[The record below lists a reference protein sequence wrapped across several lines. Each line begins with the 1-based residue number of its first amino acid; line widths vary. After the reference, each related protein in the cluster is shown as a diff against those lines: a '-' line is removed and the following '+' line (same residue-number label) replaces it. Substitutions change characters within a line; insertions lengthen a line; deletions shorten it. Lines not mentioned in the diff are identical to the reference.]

1 VENTVENLMGRLS
14 SPDDTANLQDFVQ
27 AKRGDRRFFGPPL
40 RIAARNRRPAGVP
53 ARRKSAFQRFSGDI
67 AMETSIWDQILARIE
82 TKVNRHSFSTWFRPT
97 AFVADG
103 GRSIT
108 VRVPNPLFKDWL
120 TKHYS
125 VVLAEALAEL
135 RRSETALV
143 FVSEPGPAMPPPEEP
158 VVAVEEVAVAAND
171 GHAPA
176 GLNPRYTFDTFIVGP
191 SNQFAHAACRAVA
204 EAPSRSYNPL
214 FIYGGVGLGKTHLMH
229 AVGQFVL
236 QHDRQLKLTYI
247 SSERFMNEMI
257 NAVRYD
263 RILDFRERYRSVDVL
278 LVDDIQFV
286 SGKEGT
292 QTEFFHTF
300 NALYDA
306 QKQIVLSSD
315 RPPHEIPA
323 LEERLRSRFEW
334 GLIADIQSPDLETK
348 IAILKRK
355 AETEAVP
362 LPDNVAMYI
371 AGRIKSNIRELEGSL
386 IRLIAYASLTGRD
399 ISLELTQEVLKNV
412 IDQDQKAVTIE
423 SIQKFVSDYYQLKT
437 SELKSKNNSK
447 SIALPRQIAM
457 YLCKTLTHASLPE
470 IGRSFGGKHHST
482 VIHSI
487 KKVDE
492 LRKTDGV
499 FNSLIANFLESF
511 K

>member
-1 VENTVENLMGRLS
+1 MKLPAFPCYPCVVLQSRVRRHTLPESTDRLGLIPKFSTTVENAVEKPGSAAGGLEY
-14 SPDDTANLQDFVQ
+14 ANFPRKTH
-27 AKRGDRRFFGPPL
+27 AM
-40 RIAARNRRPAGVP
+40 PA
-53 ARRKSAFQRFSGDI
+53 
-67 AMETSIWDQILARIE
+67 SIWDQVLGRIE
-82 TKVNRHSFSTWFRPT
+82 TKVNRHSFYTWFKPT
-97 AFVADG
+97 SFVSDSGQA
-103 GRSIT
+103 IT
-108 VRVPNPLFKDWL
+108 VLVPNSLFKDWL

-125 VVLAEALAEL
+125 VVLSEALNEIKRNDTKVL
-135 RRSETALV
+135 
-143 FVSEPGPAMPPPEEP
+143 FVSEGAALPAPPPEETRT
-158 VVAVEEVAVAAND
+158 VVEPAEELSP
-171 GHAPA
+171 GIPA
-176 GLNPRYTFDTFIVGP
+176 SAGGLNPRYTFDTFIVGP

-229 AVGQFVL
+229 AVGQYVL
-236 QHDRQLKLTYI
+236 QHNPSLKLTYI

-348 IAILKRK
+348 VAILKKK
-355 AETEAVP
+355 AESEAIP
-362 LPDNVAMYI
+362 LPDNVAIYI

-386 IRLIAYASLTGRD
+386 IRLIAYASLTGRELT
-399 ISLELTQEVLKNV
+399 LELARDVLKNV
-412 IDQDQKAVTIE
+412 LDQEDRAITIE
-423 SIQKFVSDYYQLKT
+423 TIQKFVSDYYQLKVG
-437 SELKSKNNSK
+437 ELKSRNNSK
-447 SIALPRQIAM
+447 SIAMPRQIAM
-457 YLCKTLTHASLPE
+457 YLCKSLTHASLPE

-487 KKVDE
+487 KKVE
-492 LRKTDGV
+492 EMRKRDQD
-499 FNSLIANFLESF
+499 FNNLIGSFLESF

>member
-1 VENTVENLMGRLS
+1 M
-14 SPDDTANLQDFVQ
+14 D
-27 AKRGDRRFFGPPL
+27 
-40 RIAARNRRPAGVP
+40 
-53 ARRKSAFQRFSGDI
+53 
-67 AMETSIWDQILARIE
+67 TSIWDQILARIE
-82 TKVNRHSFSTWFRPT
+82 TKVNRHSFSTWFKPT
-97 AFVADG
+97 SFVADG
-103 GRSIT
+103 GNAIT

-125 VVLAEALAEL
+125 VVLTEALAEV
-135 RRSETALV
+135 RRAETSLV
-143 FVSEPGPAMPPPEEP
+143 FVAEPGPATAPPPEP
-158 VVAVEEVAVAAND
+158 LAVVEETVEVAAAES
-171 GHAPA
+171 GSPA
-176 GLNPRYTFDTFIVGP
+176 GLNPRYTFDAFIVGP

-229 AVGQFVL
+229 AIGQYVL
-236 QHDRQLKLTYI
+236 QHDAVLKLTYI

-348 IAILKRK
+348 VAILKRK
-355 AETEAVP
+355 AEAEAVP
-362 LPDNVAMYI
+362 LPNNVAMYI

-386 IRLIAYASLTGRD
+386 IRLIAFASLTGRE
-399 ISLELTQEVLKNV
+399 ISLELTQEVLKN
-412 IDQDQKAVTIE
+412 ILEQDEKAVTIE
-423 SIQKFVSDYYQLKT
+423 SIQKHVSDYYQLKVV
-437 SELKSKNNSK
+437 ELKSRNNSK

-492 LRKTDGV
+492 LRKRDGD
-499 FNSLIANFLESF
+499 FNSLITNFLESF
-511 K
+511 R

>member
-1 VENTVENLMGRLS
+1 
-14 SPDDTANLQDFVQ
+14 
-27 AKRGDRRFFGPPL
+27 
-40 RIAARNRRPAGVP
+40 
-53 ARRKSAFQRFSGDI
+53 
-67 AMETSIWDQILARIE
+67 METSIWDQILSRVE

-108 VRVPNPLFKDWL
+108 VRVPNPLFRDWL

-125 VVLAEALAEL
+125 VVLSEALAEV
-135 RRSETALV
+135 RRAETSLV
-143 FVSEPGPAMPPPEEP
+143 FVAEPGAALPPPEEP
-158 VVAVEEVAVAAND
+158 VVPVQPADEIASD
-171 GHAPA
+171 GTTPA

-236 QHDRQLKLTYI
+236 EHDRTLKLTYI

-263 RILDFRERYRSVDVL
+263 RILDFREQYRTVDIL

-300 NALYDA
+300 NALYDS

-334 GLIADIQSPDLETK
+334 GLIADIQPPDLETK
-348 IAILKRK
+348 MAILKRK
-355 AETEAVP
+355 AEAEAVP
-362 LPDNVAMYI
+362 LADNVAMYI

-386 IRLIAYASLTGRD
+386 IRLIAYASLTGRE
-399 ISLELTQEVLKNV
+399 ISLELAQDVLKNV
-412 IDQDQKAVTIE
+412 LEHDERAVTIE
-423 SIQKFVSDYYQLKT
+423 IIQKHVAEYYQLKLT
-437 SELKSKNNSK
+437 ELKSRNNSK
-447 SIALPRQIAM
+447 SVAMPRQIAM
-457 YLCKTLTHASLPE
+457 YLCKQLTHASLPE
-470 IGRSFGGKHHST
+470 IGKSFGGKHHST

-487 KKVDE
+487 KKVED
-492 LRKTDGV
+492 LRKKDSE
-499 FNSLIANFLESF
+499 FNQLIKNLMETV

>member
-1 VENTVENLMGRLS
+1 M
-14 SPDDTANLQDFVQ
+14 DA
-27 AKRGDRRFFGPPL
+27 
-40 RIAARNRRPAGVP
+40 
-53 ARRKSAFQRFSGDI
+53 
-67 AMETSIWDQILARIE
+67 SIWDQILTRIE
-82 TKVNRHSFSTWFRPT
+82 GKVNRHSFQTWFRPT
-97 AFVADG
+97 SFVADG
-103 GRSIT
+103 GGSIT
-108 VRVPNPLFKDWL
+108 IRVPNALFKDWL
-120 TKHYS
+120 TKHYA
-125 VVLAEALAEL
+125 VVLAEALAEVQRKDTRL
-135 RRSETALV
+135 MFVADAGDVADAPAAAAEAAAARMASDDAGAEASTA
-143 FVSEPGPAMPPPEEP
+143 S
-158 VVAVEEVAVAAND
+158 
-171 GHAPA
+171 PA
-176 GLNPRYTFDTFIVGP
+176 GLNPRYTFDTFIVGT

-229 AVGQFVL
+229 AAGQYVL
-236 QHDRQLKLTYI
+236 EHDPALRLTYI

-257 NAVRYD
+257 NALRYD

-334 GLIADIQSPDLETK
+334 GLIADIQPPDLETK

-355 AETEAVP
+355 AEAEVVP
-362 LPDNVAMYI
+362 LPDNVAIYM

-386 IRLIAYASLTGRD
+386 IRLIAYASLTGRE
-399 ISLELTQEVLKNV
+399 ISLDLAHDVLKNV
-412 IDQDQKAVTIE
+412 IEQDEKAITIE
-423 SIQKFVSDYYQLKT
+423 SIQKYVSDYYQLKP

-447 SIALPRQIAM
+447 SISMPRQIAM
-457 YLCKTLTHASLPE
+457 YLCKSLTHASLPE

-492 LRKTDGV
+492 LRKRDAD
-499 FNSLIANFLESF
+499 FNNLIATFLSNF

>member
-1 VENTVENLMGRLS
+1 M
-14 SPDDTANLQDFVQ
+14 D
-27 AKRGDRRFFGPPL
+27 
-40 RIAARNRRPAGVP
+40 
-53 ARRKSAFQRFSGDI
+53 
-67 AMETSIWDQILARIE
+67 TSIWDQILARVE
-82 TKVNRHSFSTWFRPT
+82 TKVNRHSFSTWFKPT

-108 VRVPNPLFKDWL
+108 VRVPNTLFKDWL

-125 VVLAEALAEL
+125 VVLAEALAEV
-135 RRSETALV
+135 RRGESSLV
-143 FVSEPGPAMPPPEEP
+143 FVAEPGVALPPADEP
-158 VVAVEEVAVAAND
+158 FMAVEATDETAID
-171 GHAPA
+171 GMTPA
-176 GLNPRYTFDTFIVGP
+176 GLNPRYTFDAFIVGP

-229 AVGQFVL
+229 AIGQYVL
-236 QHDRQLKLTYI
+236 QHDGGLKLTYI

-257 NAVRYD
+257 NGVRYD

-315 RPPHEIPA
+315 RPPNEIPA

-334 GLIADIQSPDLETK
+334 GLIADIQPPDLETK
-348 IAILKRK
+348 VAILKRK
-355 AETEAVP
+355 AEAEAVP
-362 LPDNVAMYI
+362 LPDNVALYI
-371 AGRIKSNIRELEGSL
+371 AGRIKSNMRELEGSL
-386 IRLIAYASLTGRD
+386 IRLIAYASLIGRE
-399 ISLELTQEVLKNV
+399 ISLQLTQEVLKIV
-412 IDQDQKAVTIE
+412 IEQDEKAVTIE
-423 SIQKFVSDYYQLKT
+423 TIQKFVSDYYQLKLG
-437 SELKSKNNSK
+437 ELKSKNNSK

-487 KKVDE
+487 KKVEE
-492 LRKTDGV
+492 LRKTDPD
-499 FNSLIANFLESF
+499 FNSLINNFLESF